1 MWARS
6 SRTSTWRCS
15 SPGRRASPAASWSRW
30 RHRSRWLPGA
40 SRVIARSCEAGRA
53 AFSHRRA
60 TSSRPPRTSSACS
73 RIPPCAA
80 TWAPPPPG
88 ACAATSTRAWWLR
101 AWPGSTPRCCAM
113 PAIHYP
119 PVGRLTM
126 NVPFFRP
133 EIDDGDIAAVLD
145 VLRSGW
151 LTTGPRVKEFEA
163 SFARYVDAAHAVAVS
178 SCTAALHLALAALGL
193 RRGQGVV
200 VPTLTFAAT
209 AEVVTYC
216 DATPVFVD
224 VEPETLCMDP
234 AALESALARTSDR
247 VTEIVGGIPVHYGG
261 QMAAMPRLARAL
273 RAAGCFVVED
283 AAHALPAAGDDPAPG
298 RGGHVGGLA
307 DVACFSVFPHKT
319 LTTGEGPHPGPPAT
333 T

>member
-6 SRTSTWRCS
+6 SPTWTGRCS
-15 SPGRRASPAASWSRW
+15 PRGRRPSPAASWSRW
-30 RHRSRWLPGA
+30 RHRSRWSPGA
-40 SRVIARSCEAGRA
+40 SKARARSCEAGRA
-53 AFSHRRA
+53 VCSHRQA
-60 TSSRPPRTSSACS
+60 TSTRPPRTSSACS

-80 TWAPPPPG
+80 AWAPPPPNG
-88 ACAATSTRAWWLR
+88 CARTSMKAWWSR
-101 AWPGSTPRCCAM
+101 TWPRSTPRCYAM
-113 PAIHYP
+113 RAMARP
-119 PVGRLTM
+119 PIGRLTM

-163 SFARYVDAAHAVAVS
+163 AFARYVDAAHAVAVS

-193 RRGQGVV
+193 RRGQGVI

-234 AALESALARTSDR
+234 AALERALAGQSGRA
-247 VTEIVGGIPVHYGG
+247 TEIVGGIPVHYGG
-261 QMAAMPRLARAL
+261 QKAAMPRPARA
-273 RAAGCFVVED
+273 
-283 AAHALPAAGDDPAPG
+283 PPAPG
-298 RGGHVGGLA
+298 RLVRG
-307 DVACFSVFPHKT
+307 K
-319 LTTGEGPHPGPPAT
+319 PGPAPPAPVADPPPGPSGHLGGVAALASLP
-333 T
+333 

>member
-15 SPGRRASPAASWSRW
+15 SPGRRAPPAASWSRW

-40 SRVIARSCEAGRA
+40 SRVLARSCEAGRA
-53 AFSHRRA
+53 VCSHRQA

-80 TWAPPPPG
+80 AWAPPPPSG
-88 ACAATSTRAWWLR
+88 CALTSMKAWWSR
-101 AWPGSTPRCCAM
+101 TWPGSTPRCCAM
-113 PAIHYP
+113 PAIRYP
-119 PVGRLTM
+119 PIGRLTM

-163 SFARYVDAAHAVAVS
+163 TFARYVGAAQAVAVS

-193 RRGQGVV
+193 RRGQAGV
-200 VPTLTFAAT
+200 VPTLTFAST
-209 AEVVTYC
+209 AEVGTYC

-261 QMAAMPRLARAL
+261 QMAAMPPLPRAL
-273 RAAGCFVVED
+273 RAAGCLRVGD
-283 AAHALPAAGDDPAPG
+283 AAHAPPAAGHEPP
-298 RGGHVGGLA
+298 
-307 DVACFSVFPHKT
+307 
-319 LTTGEGPHPGPPAT
+319 PGPR
-333 T
+333 

>member
-40 SRVIARSCEAGRA
+40 SRVIARSCGAGRA

-60 TSSRPPRTSSACS
+60 TSSRPPRPSFACS
-73 RIPPCAA
+73 RILPCAA
-80 TWAPPPPG
+80 AWAPPPPNG
-88 ACAATSTRAWWLR
+88 CARISTRAWWWR
-101 AWPGSTPRCCAM
+101 AWPRSTPRCCAM
-113 PAIHYP
+113 PAIRYP
-119 PVGRLTM
+119 PLGRLTM

-163 SFARYVDAAHAVAVS
+163 TFARYVGAARAVAVS

-193 RRGQGVV
+193 RRGQAVV
-200 VPTLTFAAT
+200 VPTLTFAST
-209 AEVVTYC
+209 AEVGTYC

-234 AALESALARTSDR
+234 AALERALAGQSNRA
-247 VTEIVGGIPVHYGG
+247 TEIVGGIPVHYGG
-261 QMAAMPRLARAL
+261 QMAAMPRPPR
-273 RAAGCFVVED
+273 
-283 AAHALPAAGDDPAPG
+283 ALPAAGRLLVGGAAPAPP
-298 RGGHVGGLA
+298 A
-307 DVACFSVFPHKT
+307 A
-319 LTTGEGPHPGPPAT
+319 GPQPAPRRRGPPGALAHPRRLP
-333 T
+333 